1 LFVPEQWPDGV
12 FDLILLSE
20 VVYYLNQCRY
30 SGVEVPDA
38 LWSYAEIGIGKLYA
52 DTQADSLE
60 NEPAALAAFDEW
72 TRHFARHVESKGM
85 VEGADDAARGAKSTT
100 Q

>member
-1 LFVPEQWPDGV
+1 
-12 FDLILLSE
+12 
-20 VVYYLNQCRY
+20 
-30 SGVEVPDA
+30 
-38 LWSYAEIGIGKLYA
+38 LYA

-85 VEGADDAARGAKSTT
+85 VEGADEARSPRRNDYENRLMACQAGGGET
-100 Q
+100 QP